1 MAQDVFFG
9 QVIEKLGQTRKYGYP
24 ETQFNVK
31 VLEVLKGSLS
41 GTVKVNQQGGTR
53 IDGTQWRME
62 GDPTLLDPG
71 KSYLFVTRHL
81 PAEDWHTVSP
91 GYGNIKLQA
100 PPNGT
105 KEEVLGSEH
114 AGELRQR
121 FNTAVENEIPYDPQG
136 GSEETM
142 EISTQPTQ
150 TTEERETPTPSP

>member
-1 MAQDVFFG
+1 MGLTAIGALIAVGLLAWAFLPDYLIPSRGVSTGQGIWVIDRSNDRELVGLAQDVFFG

-105 KEEVLGSEH
+105 KEEVLGS
-114 AGELRQR
+114 
-121 FNTAVENEIPYDPQG
+121 
-136 GSEETM
+136 
-142 EISTQPTQ
+142 
-150 TTEERETPTPSP
+150 